1 MTDSKEQISP
11 NWPTIFELAS
21 TIQAID
27 LNAPASHRKGGPNRR
42 SVTHGLTPVPFP
54 VKEGYFIA
62 TPEQIASLIVPKT
75 EVGLDIKGFQRGKV
89 NAHARKIAKSLLDG
103 KEVPPILLSIFPD
116 GKVYLDE
123 GQHRCLASIIA
134 RKPLEVVVKKRTVEQ
149 ARELF
154 ANQSRAKRLK
164 SDDTLLTGNSAIEL
178 YLQDALTT
186 DQHPWSSLVSA
197 YPSPVRMT
205 PTSMTL
211 IVGSFV
217 HNTMSLSTPW
227 HTSRPTEAFDPRLA
241 DQLARLVQA
250 FGNKTTNPLAFRAKS
265 LRAITFA
272 AVHIIRR
279 NDNWLGH
286 KDEER
291 WLRHMPN
298 FDFSRWAHI
307 LNREVEL
314 SLALVD
320 HWNKRL
326 PESRRVTP
334 VTYR

>member
-27 LNAPASHRKGGPNRR
+27 LNAPASRRKGGPNRR
-42 SVTHGLTPVPFP
+42 SVTHGLTPEPFP

-75 EVGLDIKGFQRGKV
+75 EVGIDIKGFQRGKV
-89 NAHARKIAKSLLDG
+89 NAHARKIARALLEG
-103 KEVPPILLSIFPD
+103 KEMPPILLSIFPD
-116 GKVYLDE
+116 GKVYVDE
-123 GQHRCLASIIA
+123 GQHRCLGSIIA
-134 RKPLEVVVKKRTVEQ
+134 RMPLEVVVKRRTVEQ

-154 ANQSRAKRLK
+154 ANQSRSKRLK
-164 SDDTLLTGNSAIEL
+164 SDDTLLTGSSAIEL

-186 DQHPWSSLVSA
+186 DHHPWSSLVSA

-211 IVGSFV
+211 CVGAFA
-217 HNTMSLSTPW
+217 HNTMDMSVNA
-227 HTSRPTEAFDPRLA
+227 HTARPPEVFDPKHA
-241 DQLARLVQA
+241 DQLARLFQA

-272 AVHIIRR
+272 AVHVFRR
-279 NDNWLGH
+279 NDNAQP

-291 WLRHMPN
+291 WIRHMPN

-326 PESRRVTP
+326 PEGRRVTP